1 MTKKIFKRSER
12 FIQERVT
19 PAGTH
24 LLRIQIRQYG
34 QTYSKS
40 VKVSDFDTPKQAMD
54 FAKKLRDDALAKMQA
69 GYTVSNFPT
78 VETLY
83 KKSHKLFPVRKK
95 TIIRHEYFYKYG
107 IKQYAN
113 KTIDQIT
120 SADIQSSINDYARTH
135 TRRQVAGLLAI
146 WRSIYKTCAMMNINV
161 IDRTVPVV
169 IGECKEGKKKDN
181 RITADDFDK
190 FCNVLLSYNSVTA
203 EGRYNSQCIYYAL
216 QVMKYCGL
224 RPAECFSLTKND
236 IRFDTNEGSYIDVNK
251 ASHST
256 IDSMLEI
263 DRTKT
268 EKSKRHVPIPNELL
282 PILNELL
289 QWAKYDLL
297 FADYH
302 GNLQDINYVS
312 DYVGR
317 VSKKAKVKF
326 NMYMLRHQFSTDLFT
341 NGTAPNIIRDLMGH
355 VSSSMSLDYAASNT
369 GDRMTAVN
377 SRKFS

>member
-1 MTKKIFKRSER
+1 MKKKFKRSER
-12 FIQERVT
+12 FIQERIT

-34 QTYSKS
+34 QSYSES
-40 VKVSDFDTPKQAMD
+40 VKVADFDNPKQAMD
-54 FAKKLRDDALAKMQA
+54 FAKKLRDEALIKMQA

-78 VETLY
+78 VEQLY
-83 KKSHKLFPVRKK
+83 NKSHELFPVRQK
-95 TIIRHEYFYKYG
+95 TIIRHSYFYKDGIQRYG
-107 IKQYAN
+107 N

-120 SADIQSSINDYARTH
+120 SADIQTSLNEYARTH

-169 IGECKEGKKKDN
+169 IGECKEGKKKEN
-181 RITADDFDK
+181 KISSDDFEK
-190 FCNVLLSYNSVTA
+190 FCDVLLSYNSATV
-203 EGRYNSQCIYYAL
+203 EGRYNSQCIYYAI
-216 QVMKYCGL
+216 QVMRYCGL
-224 RPAECFSLTKND
+224 RPAECFCLTKND
-236 IRFDTNEGSYIDVNK
+236 ICYNSIEGSYIDVNK

-268 EKSKRHVPIPNELL
+268 EKSKRHVPIPNELQ
-282 PILNELL
+282 PILDEIL
-289 QWAKYDLL
+289 QWTKYDLL

-302 GNLQDINYVS
+302 GNLQEINTVS
-312 DYVGR
+312 DYVNR

-355 VSSSMSLDYAASNT
+355 VSSSMSLDYAASSTN
-369 GDRMTAVN
+369 DRMNAVN
-377 SRKFS
+377 GRKFS